1 MSAEMQKK
9 VCNMYYNPDTSST
22 GCQHPSWIVFR
33 HGKHQARMPFV
44 IDACESAWA
53 KVLEL
58 TSLGFRADRV
68 GDAIVV
74 TGKPCSVREVLS

>member
-1 MSAEMQKK
+1 MLNQQQVHSI
-9 VCNMYYNPDTSST
+9 S
-22 GCQHPSWIVFR
+22 PSWIVFK

-58 TSLGFRADRV
+58 TTLGFRADRV
-68 GDAIVV
+68 GDAIVI
-74 TGKPCSVREVLS
+74 TGKPSAPVEVLS